1 FGFSGFVLS
10 WSIVAVIVIFLP
22 AFIAGAQFPILI
34 SLLGEGS
41 EDVGRHVGTTYLWNT
56 IGAIAGAIVGG
67 FGALPLLTAPGVWR
81 AVVIILAAL
90 VFFVSLWSR
99 RPVLALTSM
108 VMIATAI
115 ELLFT
120 AGPTAFWRHSPIG
133 AGRVE
138 LTR

>member
-1 FGFSGFVLS
+1 ALGDRIASLALFLRPLGTFGFSGFVLS

-81 AVVIILAAL
+81 AVVVILSAL
-90 VFFVSLWSR
+90 ILTTLIWGR
-99 RPVLALTSM
+99 RPLHAISATVLVVIS
-108 VMIATAI
+108 I
-115 ELLFT
+115 
-120 AGPTAFWRHSPIG
+120 
-133 AGRVE
+133 
-138 LTR
+138 